1 MNGGT
6 LITKR
11 WVAGSLVSQG
21 LQPSGDRESQ
31 SGGPWALDRETS
43 HALSLLRPAF
53 HGYPRLSGRY
63 PTGGLIIPQFLCN
76 RGAVTLLGV
85 GDAICA
91 FDG

>member
-21 LQPSGDRESQ
+21 VQPSGDRGSQ
-31 SGGPWALDRETS
+31 SGGPWALDRAPS
-43 HALSLLRPAF
+43 HALPLLRPAF
-53 HGYPRLSGRY
+53 HGYPRLWGPY
-63 PTGGLIIPQFLCN
+63 PTGGLIIPPFLCN
-76 RGAVTLLGV
+76 RGPRPCLALATPF
-85 GDAICA
+85 CA